1 MSLEAE
7 TPIALNASEDE
18 SLNAAGETLI
28 DLNAAAAH
36 YHKLTGTKSN
46 VPAMARAC
54 QFGFNGVK
62 LEAYPSRRDS
72 RAMWT
77 TREAVERL
85 VKAAGVV
92 PRERSAQSGPI
103 SVGS

>member
-28 DLNAAAAH
+28 YLNEAGAH
-36 YHKLTGTKSN
+36 YHKLTGTKAD
-46 VPAMARAC
+46 VTAMARAC
-54 QFGFNGVK
+54 KFGFNGVR
-62 LEAYPSRRDS
+62 LETYPCRRDS

>member
-28 DLNAAAAH
+28 YLNEAGAH
-36 YHKLTGTKSN
+36 YHKLTGTKAD
-46 VPAMARAC
+46 VTAMARAC

-62 LEAYPSRRDS
+62 LETYPCRRDP

-92 PRERSAQSGPI
+92 PRERSSQSGPM